1 MGKPTGFMEIERELP
16 AKRPVEER
24 VNDWKEIYLDFP
36 VEKQQAQ
43 GARCMDCGIPFC
55 NQGCP
60 LGNLIP
66 DWNDLVYHGRFR
78 EALDSLHKTNNF
90 PEFTGRICPAP
101 CEGSCVLGI
110 NEDPV
115 SIKLIEVSIIDR
127 GFREGWI
134 KPEPPPIRTDKKIA
148 VIGSGPAGLAA
159 AAQLNKAG
167 HYVTVY
173 ERAQRIGGLLTFGI
187 PDFKLEKH
195 VVERR
200 IRLLEDEGIIF
211 KPGVNIGIDVT
222 MDQLRDDYE
231 ALVLACG
238 STKPRDLPAPGR
250 DLDGIYFAM
259 DFLTAQNEVNYGDL
273 QEARPYINVEGKNVI
288 IIGGGDTG
296 ADCLGTSHRQG
307 AKSVTQFEIMNEPP
321 KERSVQ
327 NPWPQWPMVLRK
339 SPAHEEGGEREWC
352 ISTKEF
358 VGENGKLTKL
368 KTAKVEWVP
377 GENGRMSPRE
387 VPDTEKEWDADVV
400 LLAMGFVHPEKPGP
414 IEQLGVDVDGRGN
427 VTSDENYMTSE
438 EGVFVAGDMRRG
450 QSLVVWAITEG
461 RKAARGVDQWLMG
474 TSDLPG

>member
-321 KERSVQ
+321 KERPVQ

>member
-400 LLAMGFVHPEKPGP
+400 LLAMGFLHPEKPGP